1 MLLPELPAS
10 PNVGRLPPATKAATT
25 EAASTAT
32 KAIATSAPAIA
43 VTPTPAAGVLFLREA
58 LALLCTSLAILGLL
72 IDIAIA
78 RTAAGLIAAVPGR
91 VLLSVTLRRACGRF
105 LHVVPTA
112 VVVFLPAGTG
122 VLVGVAV
129 VSSIHVAAGRL
140 AGRCRAM
147 GRADAR
153 SLAASRSLRAG
164 GGTVGIAGMLRV
176 GRLAIL
182 AVYRLSP

>member
-32 KAIATSAPAIA
+32 KAIATSAPAISATTPAISATTPAIA

-78 RTAAGLIAAVPGR
+78 RTAARLVPAVPGR
-91 VLLSVTLRRACGRF
+91 VLLS
-105 LHVVPTA
+105 
-112 VVVFLPAGTG
+112 
-122 VLVGVAV
+122 
-129 VSSIHVAAGRL
+129 
-140 AGRCRAM
+140 
-147 GRADAR
+147 
-153 SLAASRSLRAG
+153 
-164 GGTVGIAGMLRV
+164 
-176 GRLAIL
+176 
-182 AVYRLSP
+182 